1 MPTSPKNPNS
11 PDNKDAGEDLF
22 GGKPKPSTER
32 DEPSPGYETT
42 DVNVGGVIVFL
53 GGLAGFLAVFFLFC
67 FVMGKVINSAF
78 EKEDGPPNKW
88 TAAQMSDPQDRT
100 ASASPAGG
108 LRKNLASNPEMQQ
121 RELAHM
127 TDTFP
132 GPRLQTD
139 DGNQDTAD
147 LHAREDL
154 LLDHYSADPHSGG
167 TLRIPI
173 DRAMDLIAQR
183 GLPLHGGAPSAAGSG
198 QMIGDA
204 ERQLSQPLTNGFAR
218 TGYELDQM
226 EARAQRL
233 SYGKGEATQAENA
246 PGH

>member
-11 PDNKDAGEDLF
+11 QDNKDAGEDLF
-22 GGKPKPSTER
+22 GGKPRPSTETR
-32 DEPSPGYETT
+32 EGSPGYETT
-42 DVNVGGVIVFL
+42 DVNVGGVVVFL

-78 EKEDGPPNKW
+78 LKEDGPASKW
-88 TAAQMSDPQDRT
+88 TQNHMIAGA
-100 ASASPAGG
+100 PAEPGK
-108 LRKNLASNPEMQQ
+108 RKDLEPNPEMEQ
-121 RELAHM
+121 RQLAAMHA
-127 TDTFP
+127 DFP

-154 LLDHYSADPHSGG
+154 LLDHYSSDLRNGG
-167 TLRIPI
+167 TIRIPI

-183 GLPLHGGAPSAAGSG
+183 GLPLHGGAAATPGTG
-198 QMIGDA
+198 QMVGDA
-204 ERQLSQPLTNGFAR
+204 RRQLSPPLTNGFAR
-218 TGYELDQM
+218 TGYELDVM

-233 SYGKGEATQAENA
+233 SYGRGEATEAENK
-246 PGH
+246 PVR

>member
-1 MPTSPKNPNS
+1 MPTNPTAPGS

-22 GGKPKPSTER
+22 GGKPVPSTQH

-42 DVNVGGVIVFL
+42 DVNVGGVVVFL
-53 GGLAGFLAVFFLFC
+53 GGLAGFLLIFFVFC

-88 TAAQMSDPQDRT
+88 TIAQQSDPRNGGS
-100 ASASPAGG
+100 SASPAGG

-154 LLDHYSADPHSGG
+154 LLDHYSSDPHNG
-167 TLRIPI
+167 TIRIPI
-173 DRAMDLIAQR
+173 DHAMDLIAQR
-183 GLPLHGGAPSAAGSG
+183 GLPLHGGAPSTAGTG
-198 QMIGDA
+198 QMVGDTQ
-204 ERQLSQPLTNGFAR
+204 RQLTQPLTNGFAR

-233 SYGKGEATQAENA
+233 SYGKGEAAEAQNA

>member
-1 MPTSPKNPNS
+1 MPTSPNNPNS

-42 DVNVGGVIVFL
+42 DVNVGGVVVFL

-78 EKEDGPPNKW
+78 EKEDGPPTKW
-88 TAAQMSDPQDRT
+88 TLAQQTDPGNGG
-100 ASASPAGG
+100 SSGSPAGG
-108 LRKNLASNPEMQQ
+108 LRKSLASSPEMKQD
-121 RELAHM
+121 ELARMHQA
-127 TDTFP
+127 FP

-154 LLDHYSADPHSGG
+154 LLDHYSSDPHTGG
-167 TLRIPI
+167 AIRIPI
-173 DRAMDLIAQR
+173 DRAMDLIAGR
-183 GLPLHGGAPSAAGSG
+183 GLPLHGGVPSPAGSG
-198 QMIGDA
+198 QMVGDA
-204 ERQLSQPLTNGFAR
+204 ERQLTQPLTNGFAR